1 MKKKTLHKYTG
12 MYVRSYMYVWI
23 YMHGGEPVDSS
34 LNLETLQEHDLFSY
48 HTTTPQTMGVTET
61 AEVKI
66 NSIWSATQ
74 RNQCKIG
81 KNGRS
86 FVDG

>member
-1 MKKKTLHKYTG
+1 
-12 MYVRSYMYVWI
+12 MYVWI
-23 YMHGGEPVDSS
+23 YMHYGEKLTVDSS
-34 LNLETLQEHDLFSY
+34 LNLETLQELFLFSY
-48 HTTTPQTMGVTET
+48 HTKTPQTMGVTEI